1 MNTYA
6 DFLIS
11 KSDVI
16 ALAEHFGL
24 ILTAKEQRI
33 IGIEMLV
40 EEFGTDRNKEIS
52 LHDYFEITPN
62 EAYDYCD
69 EIYGGDSQ
77 HIRVTANISGQKLN
91 QSNCHKKYKILNR
104 EIIMKHLKI
113 ILVCAIC
120 VGLGQ
125 AFDPLLKQISWLAPG
140 TAMFFAGILYASYL
154 NNKT

>member
-1 MNTYA
+1 MVDITKHKWSDPINKKASIDDSETILVLNTYA

-77 HIRVTANISGQKLN
+77 HIRAKAEPIKLSQKIQN
-91 QSNCHKKYKILNR
+91 
-104 EIIMKHLKI
+104 
-113 ILVCAIC
+113 
-120 VGLGQ
+120 
-125 AFDPLLKQISWLAPG
+125 
-140 TAMFFAGILYASYL
+140 T
-154 NNKT
+154 